1 MEEGGRCRG
10 KRGTSLNT
18 AVLVSDPAGLS
29 CFFGLGLYA
38 MSCGTD
44 AARAVPSFP
53 PEALEPTLGREL
65 HPGGTGESKNSTR
78 SAVLTL

>member
-1 MEEGGRCRG
+1 MRVSGDGGGRCRG

-38 MSCGTD
+38 RCSQSCT
-44 AARAVPSFP
+44 VFPSRGS
-53 PEALEPTLGREL
+53 ALDLTLGGSCTL
-65 HPGGTGESKNSTR
+65 VAVSGEQK
-78 SAVLTL
+78 